1 MLSNN
6 PKELIFEMAHKLEK
20 KFLKVATDIIK
31 QLRLISVAMLK
42 VDEFFFENWRN
53 VLENQYFKENTN
65 DSNRHP

>member
-6 PKELIFEMAHKLEK
+6 PKELILRWPKNWKK